1 MPFLHSWI
9 TVALAALVYA
19 YMRHWGWLPLTCTG
33 IVTLLLSGWWVPV
46 IRRSPHWQLAL
57 SVASIFLSLAGS
69 VATRPDLAADS
80 INLIVTLL
88 LWLAA
93 FGDDWPRWRRRLGV
107 WRRATTRLA
116 RPVMP
121 LPSAR
126 SCPRPEWW
134 GCLRGGP
141 ATSWSCPTWR
151 FRRFLGCP
159 VRLAGSTGR
168 RRRCR
173 NRLRP

>member
-1 MPFLHSWI
+1 MAFLRSFI
-9 TVALAALVYA
+9 TVTLAALVYA
-19 YMRHWGWLPLTCTG
+19 YTRGWGYPPLFCAVG
-33 IVTLLLSGWWVPV
+33 VACMLSGWWVPV

-93 FGDDWPRWRRRLGV
+93 FGDDWPRWRRRLGM
-107 WRRATTRLA
+107 WRRTTTRLA

-126 SCPRPEWW
+126 SCP
-134 GCLRGGP
+134 
-141 ATSWSCPTWR
+141 PT
-151 FRRFLGCP
+151 LNNGD
-159 VRLAGSTGR
+159 V
-168 RRRCR
+168 
-173 NRLRP
+173 